1 MLLDSDRYEAVINY
15 GKDAGNFEMAFQIW
29 DNLVKQKG
37 VKYRYFEYD
46 NPKYLEFYKSKK

>member
-1 MLLDSDRYEAVINY
+1 MLLYSDRYDAVINY
-15 GKDAGNFEMAFQIW
+15 GKDAGNLEMAFQIW
-29 DNLVKQKG
+29 DNLVKKKG